1 MKTPSLTRRVLL
13 VAAGV
18 VLAGACTT
26 STPSRVVGS
35 SGGSTEIL
43 WDSYGVPHI
52 FASDRNG
59 AARALGWA
67 QMRNHGDLLLRLY
80 AQARGR
86 GAELLGEE
94 YLDEDRWVWT
104 MGIPARSHEMLQAQS
119 PAMRDHLAAFVA
131 GINAFAGAHPGMVGD
146 SVRAVLP
153 VSETD
158 VLSHLQRNLL
168 SAFITSRQQAQS
180 QTRAWR
186 ERGSNAWAI
195 APSRSASGK
204 SLLLQNPHLP
214 WMDMFTWLEAHMV
227 VPGTDLYGAAII
239 GSPVLNIAFNDHLGW
254 THTVNTQDGE
264 DLYELTLEGDGYAWD
279 TGVRQFETERRML
292 IVRARGGG
300 GQARIDTL
308 LIRRSMH
315 GPVVA
320 DRPGK
325 AVALRVVGLDQPFA
339 LEQWWDMGTAR
350 DLAAFERAIRPNQIS
365 GQNITYADRAGHIM
379 YFYGGN
385 SPVRAGG
392 TRAHWEGIVPGVSSA
407 NLWTRIHGYDEM
419 PKVVDPPSGYV
430 QNANDPPWWS
440 TFPVA
445 LDPARYPPYLATA
458 SMSLRAQ
465 RSVAMLEGD
474 RSITYDEL
482 LEYKHSTRMELADRV
497 LDELLPA
504 AAANANATVREASAV
519 LAQWDRRA
527 DVDSRGAVLFV
538 EWWRELN
545 RRTRAGA
552 SVWSTPWSASSPRAT
567 PDVIAEPAVAVAALE
582 AAAVTTARRFG
593 AIDVKWGD
601 VYRVRRD
608 GIDLPANGASGSY
621 GVFRLVGYEPDGPD
635 KYRAVGGDSYV
646 AAIEFSTPVRA
657 RSVIATGNATR
668 AGSPH
673 RTDQLGL
680 FSAKR
685 MKPVWRTR
693 AEILAHLELLED
705 L

>member
-1 MKTPSLTRRVLL
+1 MKTSFLSLRVACAAA
-13 VAAGV
+13 VALTA
-18 VLAGACTT
+18 AC
-26 STPSRVVGS
+26 SKSIPSRP
-35 SGGSTEIL
+35 SGGGAGSTEIL

-86 GAELLGEE
+86 GAELLGED
-94 YLDEDRWVWT
+94 YLEEDRWVWT
-104 MGIPARSHEMLQAQS
+104 MGIPPRAAEWLTLQ
-119 PAMRDHLAAFVA
+119 PPGMRAHLASFVA
-131 GINAFAGAHPGMVGD
+131 GINAFASAHPAMVGD

-153 VSETD
+153 VTETD
-158 VLSHLQRNLL
+158 VLAHLQRNLL
-168 SAFITSRQQAQS
+168 SAFITSRQKAQDD
-180 QTRAWR
+180 TRSWK

-214 WMDMFTWLEAHMV
+214 WTDMFTWLEAHMV

-264 DLYELTLEGDGYAWD
+264 DLYELTLEGGGYRWDGD
-279 TGVRQFETERRML
+279 VRQFETERRM
-292 IVRARGGG
+292 IHVRPRASGAA
-300 GQARIDTL
+300 ARIDTL
-308 LIRRSMH
+308 VIRRSMH

-320 DRPGK
+320 DKPGK
-325 AVALRVVGLDQPFA
+325 AIALRVVGLDMPYGFQ
-339 LEQWWDMGTAR
+339 QWWNMGQSR
-350 DLAAFERAIRPNQIS
+350 DIAAFERAIRPNQIS
-365 GQNITYADRAGHIM
+365 GQNITYADRDGHIM

-392 TRAHWEGIVPGVSSA
+392 TRAQWEGIVPGETSV
-407 NLWTRIHGYDEM
+407 NLWTRVHGYDEM
-419 PKVVDPPSGYV
+419 PKVIDPPSGYV

-445 LDPARYPPYLATA
+445 LDPARYPPYLATRP
-458 SMSLRAQ
+458 MSLRAQ
-465 RSVAMLEGD
+465 RSVAMLEAD
-474 RSITYDEL
+474 QSISFDEL
-482 LEYKHSTRMELADRV
+482 VAYKHSTRMELADRV

-504 AAANANATVREASAV
+504 AAASGGAAAREAAAV
-519 LAQWDRRA
+519 LERWDRTA
-527 DVDSRGAVLFV
+527 DAESRGAVLFV
-538 EWWRELN
+538 EWWRALGQ
-545 RRTRAGA
+545 RTRAGA
-552 SVWSTPWSASSPRAT
+552 GVWSSPWSASSPRTT
-567 PDVIAEPAVAVAALE
+567 PNALADVAGAVAALE
-582 AAAVTTARRFG
+582 AAAATTARRFG

-601 VYRVRRD
+601 VYRARRD
-608 GIDLPANGASGSY
+608 GVELPANGSSGTY
-621 GVFRLVGYEPDGPD
+621 GVFRVVGYEADGPNR
-635 KYRAVGGDSYV
+635 YRAVGGDSYV
-646 AAIEFSTPVRA
+646 AAIEFSSPVRA
-657 RSVIATGNATR
+657 ASIIASGNASR

-680 FSAKR
+680 FSAKQL
-685 MKPVWRTR
+685 KPVWRTR
-693 AEILAHLELLED
+693 AEILAHLELRED